1 MPLRFGQ
8 RARLT
13 PRLLLT
19 GCGLVSLIV
28 LVNVLLWRLLA
39 AHDENDADL
48 SFAQREHRLRAA
60 GGPHGFLAMSDDEAL
75 EAMYPPTAE
84 RVPKSHSGEQPAS
97 ACESRFTLLLV
108 ADQDRE
114 TPRANG
120 SWHSTLRRGSLCL
133 RTPTAHDA
141 APSFSVSWVD
151 EVPLTSPLNAGGRG
165 MELSELVW
173 YAGRLLTCDDHT
185 GIVYEIKGG
194 RVVPAYIL
202 ADGDGHAARTFKCE
216 WAAVRHGLL
225 YVGGLGRAWPEPP
238 DDEAFAPRMHTD
250 TPMWVKVLDG
260 AAVRHANW
268 AANYAAMREAA
279 NCSGAGYLSHEAA
292 LWDDGTDRWPLAPR
306 TALALTLTPS
316 TSRSPLA
323 LTPHPSPSPSPLA
336 LPPQP
341 PPPPS
346 QVALHASEGL
356 ERGVGR
362 GGGRAARRQPHAVEP
377 RRVGPPSAGPP
388 PSTGHRPPPPGP
400 ASGACGAGAGS
411 AARAARLLLGQAAA
425 GHPDARRAQDG
436 GGARPL
442 RELPHRPFPQRQR
455 AHGGHA
461 RQGRQVRRAR
471 SGRVNLCTPLG
482 PQIYVGFTRATA
494 LRTVLITYNCSI
506 SFSNIARSYKLQKR
520 PFFFPLLRLDSVRC
534 FSERAA
540 AWRVSGPRVSKYN
553 YLEDL
558 YLRLASPNRGKYM
571 SYM

>member
-1 MPLRFGQ
+1 MWSSPLKTPGSRYATLGGEQLPLFQRSSSPTTPLVRVRDVPLRFGQ

-48 SFAQREHRLRAA
+48 SFAQREHGLRAA

-202 ADGDGHAARTFKCE
+202 ADGDGHAARSFKCE

-225 YVGGLGRAWPEPP
+225 YVGGLGRAWPEPQ

-292 LWDDGTDRWPLAPR
+292 LWDDGTDRWLFMPRRASSEAWGEAEDEQRGANLMLWSHGGWDPHLQGLHPAQASGHHHHPARPQVRVERVQGPLLRQRGFSSVKLLPG
-306 TALALTLTPS
+306 TEMLVALKTEEVRGRFASYLTVLTLNGSVLMEDT
-316 TSRSPLA
+316 
-323 LTPHPSPSPSPLA
+323 H
-336 LPPQP
+336 
-341 PPPPS
+341 
-346 QVALHASEGL
+346 VKDVKYEGL
-356 ERGVGR
+356 EV
-362 GGGRAARRQPHAVEP
+362 AV
-377 RRVGPPSAGPP
+377 
-388 PSTGHRPPPPGP
+388 
-400 ASGACGAGAGS
+400 
-411 AARAARLLLGQAAA
+411 
-425 GHPDARRAQDG
+425 
-436 GGARPL
+436 
-442 RELPHRPFPQRQR
+442 
-455 AHGGHA
+455 
-461 RQGRQVRRAR
+461 
-471 SGRVNLCTPLG
+471 
-482 PQIYVGFTRATA
+482 
-494 LRTVLITYNCSI
+494 
-506 SFSNIARSYKLQKR
+506 
-520 PFFFPLLRLDSVRC
+520 
-534 FSERAA
+534 
-540 AWRVSGPRVSKYN
+540 
-553 YLEDL
+553 
-558 YLRLASPNRGKYM
+558 
-571 SYM
+571 